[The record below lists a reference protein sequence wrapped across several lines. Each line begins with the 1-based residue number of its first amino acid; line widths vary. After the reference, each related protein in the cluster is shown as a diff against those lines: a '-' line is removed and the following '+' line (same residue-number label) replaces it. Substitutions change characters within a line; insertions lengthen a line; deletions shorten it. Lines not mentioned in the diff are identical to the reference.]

1 MQIVGIALVRNEDL
15 HVEQALRNVAAFC
28 DRIHAVDHM
37 STDATWRSLGD
48 LAGELDHLDVR
59 RVRHTRESHRILE
72 RYAGTDTW
80 VLRVDGDE
88 LYDPAGLERLR
99 PLLEEGELDR
109 AFRVQANVL
118 HCVSLDRDTNVAA
131 GYLSPPSRPI
141 TSLFNLGAVDSW
153 KGGME
158 RLEGGQPI
166 FRDGYEWSSV
176 DPLYER
182 YSFEDSPLR
191 YLHLCFLRRSSED
204 PEVVEEPRLT
214 ISESGVHRRGL
225 VGTLE
230 RAVRRPHASQ
240 SLDEVRARGST
251 WKLEKYRRGPLVEA
265 DAAPFLSP

>member
-1 MQIVGIALVRNEDL
+1 MQVVGIALVRNEDL
-15 HVEQALRNVAAFC
+15 YVERALRNVAAFC
-28 DRIHAVDHM
+28 ETIHVVDHM
-37 STDATWRSLGD
+37 STDGTWEILRGLT
-48 LAGELDHLDVR
+48 GELDHVDVR
-59 RVRHTRESHRILE
+59 RARHTRDSHRVLE
-72 RYAGTDTW
+72 PYAGTDTW

-88 LYDPAGLERLR
+88 LYDPAGLDRVR
-99 PLLEEGELDR
+99 ALLERGELDR

-118 HCVSLDRDTNVAA
+118 HCVSLDPDANVAT
-131 GYLSPPSRPI
+131 GHLSPPSRPI
-141 TSLFNLGAVDSW
+141 TSLFNLGAVESW

-158 RLEGGQPI
+158 RLEGGEPV
-166 FRDGYEWSSV
+166 FRDGYTWSSV

-204 PEVVEEPRLT
+204 PEVVDEPRLT

-230 RAVRRPHASQ
+230 RAVRRPHPSP
-240 SLDEVRARGST
+240 SIEEVRARGST

-265 DAAPFLSP
+265 DAAPFLSQ